1 MSYSPQQSLHVRMC
15 VGSAAKSLNI
25 SAGFVSAP
33 SALLFGCVSQCAVD
47 AVLGADDWYSK
58 MSCAGSSHCHLY

>member
-1 MSYSPQQSLHVRMC
+1 MRMC
-15 VGSAAKSLNI
+15 VGSAGKSLNV

-33 SALLFGCVSQCAVD
+33 SALLFGCVSQAAVD

-58 MSCAGSSHCHLY
+58 MRCAGSSRCQLY